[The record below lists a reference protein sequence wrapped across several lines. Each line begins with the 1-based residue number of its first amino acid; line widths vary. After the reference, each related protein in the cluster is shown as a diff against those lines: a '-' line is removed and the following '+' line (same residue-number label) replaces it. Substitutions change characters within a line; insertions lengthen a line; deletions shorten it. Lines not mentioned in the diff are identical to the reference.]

1 MAILVGGKVRS
12 KMVVSLKETDEA
24 VKQMALEQPRIKELL
39 VGKVLKKVIIVPGRT
54 INLVVVD
61 A

>member
-1 MAILVGGKVRS
+1 
-12 KMVVSLKETDEA
+12 MVVSLKETEDV

-39 VGKVLKKVIIVPGRT
+39 AGKILKKVFIVPGRT